1 MPAPR
6 VTGPGRDDNSST
18 CPRCQVLR
26 AVIYGASSSRRRW
39 SSHSLSRVQFR
50 ACDSRRAIGC
60 RSMERAAGC
69 RLERPMPS
77 RPACQPGRQQD
88 GPRREDGGTGA
99 PSRSCPIRYSW
110 NDTDLAAANAV
121 VRRDVYWGARRCG
134 EQAHRVSVDRLLILC
149 LTSDEH

>member
-1 MPAPR
+1 VLVIRGELSGAVRWSGPLGAGLSGRCR
-6 VTGPGRDDNSST
+6 VDQLASP
-18 CPRCQVLR
+18 
-26 AVIYGASSSRRRW
+26 GASK
-39 SSHSLSRVQFR
+39 
-50 ACDSRRAIGC
+50 
-60 RSMERAAGC
+60 
-69 RLERPMPS
+69 
-77 RPACQPGRQQD
+77 D
-88 GPRREDGGTGA
+88 GPRREDGGTGG